1 VLDEGLEIVARL
13 EREREDADRV
23 YNQALTDVDRALATS
38 AALPPAPPPFD
49 DTRLADLN
57 RVWDIL
63 PGGSLVSR
71 VRCAIARVLSPGLAA
86 QRVFNSAVVDH
97 LNRNATAQRE
107 GQLAIGRLL
116 DVTRQHIEQVVLF
129 QGALIRY
136 LQTITLYADTRDRA
150 TGSQAHV
157 VNAALSRLTDDWLK
171 RWESLA
177 TREARYDARTSA
189 LTKAYDDLREMVAI
203 AQQSAMTLKREMERL
218 QAARAPQ
225 AASTAGEAQA
235 PPSDL
240 NSFVY
245 VGFEDRFR
253 GSRDDIRARL
263 TDYLPLFAGATDVL
277 DVGCGRGELL
287 DLFREHGIRA
297 RGIDTNHE
305 MVEACRARGLEADRV
320 DAVAFLESRPDASL
334 GGLIAI
340 QVVEH
345 LEPAYLMRLI
355 EAASHA
361 LRPGGV
367 MVLETINPGCWVAFF
382 ESYIRDLTHVR
393 PLHPDTL
400 RYLVQTSGFSQ
411 VDVQYR
417 APVPEVDRLQR
428 VQLPA
433 LAAGQEHDAALVD
446 LVDAVNA
453 HADKLNARLFTF
465 MDYAIVARR

>member
-1 VLDEGLEIVARL
+1 
-13 EREREDADRV
+13 
-23 YNQALTDVDRALATS
+23 
-38 AALPPAPPPFD
+38 
-49 DTRLADLN
+49 
-57 RVWDIL
+57 
-63 PGGSLVSR
+63 
-71 VRCAIARVLSPGLAA
+71 
-86 QRVFNSAVVDH
+86 
-97 LNRNATAQRE
+97 
-107 GQLAIGRLL
+107 
-116 DVTRQHIEQVVLF
+116 
-129 QGALIRY
+129 
-136 LQTITLYADTRDRA
+136 
-150 TGSQAHV
+150 
-157 VNAALSRLTDDWLK
+157 
-171 RWESLA
+171 
-177 TREARYDARTSA
+177 
-189 LTKAYDDLREMVAI
+189 
-203 AQQSAMTLKREMERL
+203 
-218 QAARAPQ
+218 
-225 AASTAGEAQA
+225 
-235 PPSDL
+235 
-240 NSFVY
+240 
-245 VGFEDRFR
+245 
-253 GSRDDIRARL
+253 
-263 TDYLPLFAGATDVL
+263 
-277 DVGCGRGELL
+277 
-287 DLFREHGIRA
+287 
-297 RGIDTNHE
+297 

-400 RYLVQTSGFSQ
+400 RYLMQTSGFSQ